1 MNVLRKL
8 KSAGPDAAVLAVF
21 LVCVLVV
28 ALIYFNPGF
37 TRYSSAV
44 YPFFILQPDDVRE
57 EAIPN
62 YAGVRR
68 TYTFTIPET
77 NTATT
82 TGARL
87 MVYLRHTIAR
97 YDIEGSDLHNDLA
110 EDETPHIGQTPGN
123 YWISIP
129 MRPIYAGKTVRIVL
143 TPVYDSVRDVE
154 PTFMVITKDTLLT
167 MMELPKDR
175 LILSLGLLS
184 AIAGLFLMLMVFAMP
199 LPMAEKRRLF
209 YLGSVTVTAGL
220 WKLCGLPSIPLLFE
234 YWGQQKVLWYIGAVS
249 YILMMILS
257 LRQLTVMNGRQ
268 ENPLGKSCFFA
279 SAALGFV
286 ILLLQMLGLVELH
299 QTLIWFG
306 LGIAALHLVSLFGQ
320 KPGRTELLW
329 QLPFFLTLGIDLLIY
344 FITGSMRS
352 APAFLLWCTLNLF
365 VRGFSF
371 IREAILRERLL
382 RIKEE
387 ELRDARIKTMMNQ
400 IRPHFIFNTL
410 SSIYVLCMDNPGQA
424 MQVIQDFT
432 EYLRANFTALTATE
446 PITFSDELRHTKAY
460 VAVESLRYT
469 DKLRVDYD
477 TKHTAFRLPPLTL
490 QPLVENAIKHC
501 LGKGIGPE
509 HITVRTWAEK
519 TGAFISVEDDGP
531 GFDPNGK
538 DDEQHVGIKNVRQ
551 RLQLMCG
558 GTLEIQS
565 GSPRG
570 TVITIFIPTQGGSG
584 RQ

>member
-44 YPFFILQPDDVRE
+44 YPFFILQPDDVQE
-57 EAIPN
+57 ESIPN

-110 EDETPHIGQTPGN
+110 ENETPHIGQTPGN

-129 MRPIYAGKTVRIVL
+129 MRPIYGGKTVRIVL

-249 YILMMILS
+249 YLLMMILS
-257 LRQLTVMNGRQ
+257 LRLLTVMNGRQ

-279 SAALGFV
+279 SAAIFSAKV
-286 ILLLQMLGLVELH
+286 KSFASIAELN
-299 QTLIWFG
+299 I
-306 LGIAALHLVSLFGQ
+306 
-320 KPGRTELLW
+320 
-329 QLPFFLTLGIDLLIY
+329 
-344 FITGSMRS
+344 
-352 APAFLLWCTLNLF
+352 
-365 VRGFSF
+365 FSF
-371 IREAILRERLL
+371 NSLYSF
-382 RIKEE
+382 
-387 ELRDARIKTMMNQ
+387 TM
-400 IRPHFIFNTL
+400 
-410 SSIYVLCMDNPGQA
+410 
-424 MQVIQDFT
+424 
-432 EYLRANFTALTATE
+432 
-446 PITFSDELRHTKAY
+446 
-460 VAVESLRYT
+460 
-469 DKLRVDYD
+469 
-477 TKHTAFRLPPLTL
+477 
-490 QPLVENAIKHC
+490 
-501 LGKGIGPE
+501 
-509 HITVRTWAEK
+509 
-519 TGAFISVEDDGP
+519 
-531 GFDPNGK
+531 PN
-538 DDEQHVGIKNVRQ
+538 
-551 RLQLMCG
+551 
-558 GTLEIQS
+558 
-565 GSPRG
+565 
-570 TVITIFIPTQGGSG
+570 
-584 RQ
+584 